1 MKTKSFIFVL
11 LMFFALLSPAFAG
24 QTTKGGE
31 CSLKE
36 TTAKGMFNVELKL
49 DRAELSVG
57 KNTADV
63 TIRDKHEKPVTGAR
77 LTIRP
82 HVARHGE
89 TSIIRPSVTEKGD
102 GVYGVKNI
110 YIDMPG
116 DWELKVTVRKA
127 GEEDSA
133 VFDFP
138 GVKKRE

>member
-1 MKTKSFIFVL
+1 
-11 LMFFALLSPAFAG
+11 MFFALLSPAFAG
-24 QTTKGGE
+24 QTTKGSE

-49 DRAELSVG
+49 ERAKLSVG

-102 GVYGVKNI
+102 GVYSVKNI

-127 GEEDSA
+127 EAEDSA